1 MKGPSR
7 RPPGHVPL
15 GRALSKLGIAS
26 RAEATR
32 LISEGRVSVDGRVVR
47 DPETLVVPER
57 AQVAIDGQPAARAVW
72 RLILLN
78 KPRGV
83 MTTRRDPQGRPTV
96 FDLVSGVKGHLVA
109 VGRLDFATSGLL
121 LLTTDT
127 RLADRLTDPTNRV
140 PRVYT
145 VTVRDEISDEAAASL
160 TEGIEIDGE
169 RIAADEVTVRK
180 RSRRETHLVVRLH
193 EGRNREI
200 RRMFEAVGHEV
211 TSLRRVAFGGLEL
224 GALGPGQWRE
234 VGPEELRRA
243 LGASSDPSTSSGSPR
258 ARSRGDLAKSG
269 SCEVKRQPLSRAIPS
284 SQDP

>member
-1 MKGPSR
+1 MKGRAR
-7 RPPGHVPL
+7 RPPGCVAL
-15 GRALSKLGIAS
+15 NRALSKLGIAS

-32 LISEGRVSVDGRVVR
+32 LIAEGRVAVDGRVVR
-47 DPETLVVPER
+47 DPEVPVVPER
-57 AQVAIDGQPAARAVW
+57 AQFAVDRQPAARAGW

-96 FDLVSGVKGHLVA
+96 FDLVTGVEGHLVA
-109 VGRLDFATSGLL
+109 VGRLDLATAGLL

-127 RLADRLTDPTNRV
+127 RLADRLTDPRNRV

-145 VTVRDEISDEAAASL
+145 VTVRGELGDETAASL
-160 TEGIEIDGE
+160 TKGLDIDGT
-169 RIAADEVTVRK
+169 RMAADEVVVRK

-200 RRMFEAVGHEV
+200 RRLLEAVGHEV

-224 GALGPGQWRE
+224 GALQPGQWRD
-234 VGPEELRRA
+234 VDRSELDSAFQR
-243 LGASSDPSTSSGSPR
+243 DPGCAGSPEPR
-258 ARSRGDLAKSG
+258 AFRRPAL
-269 SCEVKRQPLSRAIPS
+269 E
-284 SQDP
+284 

>member
-1 MKGPSR
+1 MKGPPR

-15 GRALSKLGIAS
+15 SRALSKLGIAS

-32 LISEGRVSVDGRVVR
+32 LIVEGRVTVDGRVVR
-47 DPETLVVPER
+47 DPGVPVVPER
-57 AQVAIDGQPAARAVW
+57 AQFAIDGRPAAHAAW

-96 FDLVSGVKGHLVA
+96 FDLVSGVEGHLVA
-109 VGRLDFATSGLL
+109 VGRLDLATCGLL

-127 RLADRLTDPTNRV
+127 RLADWLTDPTNRV

-145 VTVRDEISDEAAASL
+145 VTVRGEVSDEAAALL
-160 TEGIEIDGE
+160 TKGIEIDGE
-169 RIAADEVTVRK
+169 RMAADEVVVRK

-200 RRMFEAVGHEV
+200 RRLFEAVGHEV

-224 GALGPGQWRE
+224 GTLQPGHWRDVDRSEFDSVFQRDRGCAESPKPTAVRRHALE
-234 VGPEELRRA
+234 
-243 LGASSDPSTSSGSPR
+243 
-258 ARSRGDLAKSG
+258 
-269 SCEVKRQPLSRAIPS
+269 
-284 SQDP
+284 

>member
-7 RPPGHVPL
+7 RPPRHVPL
-15 GRALSKLGIAS
+15 SRALSKLGIAS

-32 LISEGRVSVDGRVVR
+32 LIAEGRVTVDGRVVR
-47 DPETLVVPER
+47 DPEAPVVPER
-57 AQVAIDGQPAARAVW
+57 AQFAIDGQPATRADW

-96 FDLVSGVKGHLVA
+96 FDLVSGVEGHLVA
-109 VGRLDFATSGLL
+109 VGRLDLATSGLL

-140 PRVYT
+140 SRVYT
-145 VTVRDEISDEAAASL
+145 VTVRDEVSDEAAASL

-169 RIAADEVTVRK
+169 RMAADEVTVRK

-224 GALGPGQWRE
+224 GALQPGEWRD
-234 VGPEELRRA
+234 VGQEEAWQA
-243 LGASSDPSTSSGSPR
+243 LPASCGASTSSGSPR
-258 ARSRGDLAKSG
+258 ARSRGDHAHS
-269 SCEVKRQPLSRAIPS
+269 
-284 SQDP
+284 

>member
-15 GRALSKLGIAS
+15 SRALSKLGIAS

-32 LISEGRVSVDGRVVR
+32 LIVEGRVTVDGRVVC
-47 DPETLVVPER
+47 DPGVPVEPER
-57 AQVAIDGQPAARAVW
+57 AQFAIDGRPAAHAPW

-96 FDLVSGVKGHLVA
+96 FDLVSGVEGYLVA
-109 VGRLDFATSGLL
+109 VGRLDLATAGLL

-127 RLADRLTDPTNRV
+127 RLADWLTDPTNRV

-145 VTVRDEISDEAAASL
+145 VTVRDEVSDEVAASL
-160 TEGIEIDGE
+160 SKGIEIDGE
-169 RIAADEVTVRK
+169 RMTVDEVVVRK

-200 RRMFEAVGHEV
+200 RRLFEALGHEV

-224 GALGPGQWRE
+224 GTLGPGQWRE
-234 VGPEELRRA
+234 VGREELGHV
-243 LGASSDPSTSSGSPR
+243 LPASC
-258 ARSRGDLAKSG
+258 DLAK
-269 SCEVKRQPLSRAIPS
+269 
-284 SQDP
+284 